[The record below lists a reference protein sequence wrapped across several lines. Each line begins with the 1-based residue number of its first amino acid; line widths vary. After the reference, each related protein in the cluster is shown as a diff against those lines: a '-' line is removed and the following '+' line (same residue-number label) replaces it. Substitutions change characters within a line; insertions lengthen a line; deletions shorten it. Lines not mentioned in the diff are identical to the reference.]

1 MRRGLALIAAMALL
15 ATPGCGG
22 DDGEGGGE
30 KTGGNAADSGA
41 PRAKS
46 GSSIECLSLSTL
58 SPEVYKAKSEA
69 DKSIQPLMTP
79 GAKGAAILTG
89 QFGADVIEYPDPA
102 AATEAQQKAR
112 ESKAIAKQAGPD
124 QIHVFERTLFI
135 DYTQEAHVRRVVE
148 ACATKPTEPPP
159 T

>member
-1 MRRGLALIAAMALL
+1 MRRGLALIAAIALL
-15 ATPGCGG
+15 GAAGCGG
-22 DDGEGGGE
+22 DDDEGGN
-30 KTGGNAADSGA
+30 GGAKDSGA
-41 PRAKS
+41 PTAKS

-58 SPEVYKAKSEA
+58 SPELYKSKGDA
-69 DKSIQPLMTP
+69 DKSIQPLLTP

-89 QFGADVIEYPDPA
+89 QFGADVIEYPDAA

-124 QIHVFERTLFI
+124 QIHVFDRTLFI
-135 DYTQEAHVRRVVE
+135 DYTEEAHVRRVVE
-148 ACATKPTEPPP
+148 ACATKPDQPPP